1 MPSRIIEIESM
12 KLPIQS
18 RRIQFNETL
27 IGLVYRRCTCGLWN
41 DNCYYLKHLEDLEIC
56 LYIDFTSEKDQIY
69 QFCSGYIHLLAFPYL
84 MIMLVVNIYYLY

>member
-1 MPSRIIEIESM
+1 MHEITNTI
-12 KLPIQS
+12 KKNT
-18 RRIQFNETL
+18 FNETP

-41 DNCYYLKHLEDLEIC
+41 DNTSCYYLKHLEDLEIC